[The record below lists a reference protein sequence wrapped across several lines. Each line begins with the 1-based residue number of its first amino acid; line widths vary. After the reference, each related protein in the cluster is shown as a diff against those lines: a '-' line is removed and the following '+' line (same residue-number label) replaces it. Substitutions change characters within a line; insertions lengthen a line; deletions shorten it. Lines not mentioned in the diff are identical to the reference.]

1 MVCPGCIAFS
11 KGISNRGSQRVLS
24 ESLIVGYYHN
34 EPHEVCALGVKQQ
47 EPLWATARSNG
58 KKPALT
64 FRKDS
69 KVKGGAFEI

>member
-1 MVCPGCIAFS
+1 MTQRHAIAS
-11 KGISNRGSQRVLS
+11 AIVDNERVLS

-47 EPLWATARSNG
+47 EPLWATAHSNG

-69 KVKGGAFEI
+69 ESERRLP